1 MSYDVLKKLELQEAC
16 NRLKKAMGCQRVEV
30 YKDAIT
36 RKGNTLFSV
45 NRSRNDS
52 TIKAVIL

>member
-1 MSYDVLKKLELQEAC
+1 MNYNGLKKLELQEAC
-16 NRLKKAMGCQRVEV
+16 NRLKKAMNCQRVEV

-36 RKGNTLFSV
+36 KKGNTLFSV

-52 TIKAVIL
+52 TIKVVIL

>member
-16 NRLKKAMGCQRVEV
+16 NRLKKAMDCQRVEA
-30 YKDAIT
+30 YQNAIT
-36 RKGNTLFSV
+36 KKGNTLFSV

>member
-1 MSYDVLKKLELQEAC
+1 MDYEGLKKLELQEAC
-16 NRLKKAMGCQRVEV
+16 NRLKKAMDAQRVEV
-30 YKDAIT
+30 YKGAIT

-45 NRSRNDS
+45 NRSRNDA

>member
-1 MSYDVLKKLELQEAC
+1 MNYETLKRLELQEAC
-16 NRLKKAMGCQRVEV
+16 NRLKKALDCQRIEV

-36 RKGNTLFSV
+36 KKGNTLFSV
-45 NRSRNDS
+45 NRSRNDA

>member
-1 MSYDVLKKLELQEAC
+1 MDYEVLKKLELQEAC
-16 NRLKKAMGCQRVEV
+16 NRLKKAMDCQRVEV
-30 YKDAIT
+30 YQNAIKK
-36 RKGNTLFSV
+36 KGNTLFSV

>member
-1 MSYDVLKKLELQEAC
+1 MDYNGLKKLELQEAC
-16 NRLKKAMGCQRVEV
+16 NRLRQALNCQRVEA
-30 YKDAIT
+30 YQNAIT
-36 RKGNTLFSV
+36 KKGNTLFSV